1 MNMML
6 CLVDSAE
13 HIGEEGVTIGEDFR
27 LVMSKRKHHIL
38 LRKELHYLSVFIG
51 HMEVV
56 LLNKLEHGA
65 LCELVNTSLTH
76 ESLLPCIHP
85 KEEIEHHTCYR
96 HKIDNH
102 HPGHGL

>member
-1 MNMML
+1 
-6 CLVDSAE
+6 
-13 HIGEEGVTIGEDFR
+13 
-27 LVMSKRKHHIL
+27 MSKRKHHIL

-65 LCELVNTSLTH
+65 LGELVNTSLTH

-96 HKIDNH
+96 HKIKTSFYQVTFIWMNKT
-102 HPGHGL
+102 PTR